1 MLTMNGNHVH
11 QDSLSKNTDVSLS
24 SSLVMPEEID
34 DLYKGLEQTSLGQ
47 DEPRRPPLKGD
58 QAVKGLVGW
67 ENDRVLLVPSTIIG
81 VPKMVLLPLAER
93 LVLAVL
99 FPYTQR

>member
-34 DLYKGLEQTSLGQ
+34 DLYKGLKQTSLGQ
-47 DEPRRPPLKGD
+47 DEPGRPPLKGD

-99 FPYTQR
+99 FPYTRR